1 MINPGPIDTAVFA
14 GNEEFKNQMVAQI
27 PMGRLGLPEE
37 IATTALFLAS
47 ADGGVITGSEIYVDG
62 GMAQI

>member
-1 MINPGPIDTAVFA
+1 MKAHMA
-14 GNEEFKNQMVAQI
+14 SQI
-27 PMGRLGLPEE
+27 PMGRLGQPEE

-47 ADGGVITGSEIYVDG
+47 DDSSFITGSEICVDG